1 MIKLYNAGILVGKF
15 KSGST
20 ELLDPYRNEFID
32 IEDMN
37 INEEFLKRYKIK
49 PRHLINSWDEM
60 QDLIDE
66 AIAKSSDYF
75 VTKDELYYEKN
86 DDIWVQR
93 KTMEPI
99 DIITKEN
106 RIIGF
111 VKVDRSSCSVLVQE
125 GNEEYTPLAQYSN
138 ISSTVYAV
146 EDKGD
151 FMIRMRDGIHLST
164 KILMPKGKDTAPVIL
179 YRTPYGKN
187 NYVQSNLQFVQR
199 GYGVVIQDTRG
210 REDSEGEWFPCL
222 YEMNDG
228 DDTLTWIGES
238 EFCDGNVG
246 MIGGSYSGYVQWAA
260 AASSNPYLKA
270 IVSIVTSGSPF
281 TDLPYKGG
289 CLMSGVLAWVF
300 AMSDKKINPAL
311 MQRDDWDELL
321 KVRPISKIV
330 EAGLNREVLYWNK
343 WCKSDIYSNFWDKQN
358 WYAKRNQMK
367 DIPTFILSGWYDDNN
382 MGTTE
387 AIDVINDRAFS
398 NYKIILGPWL
408 HKANSARDINNIPL
422 GKDALR
428 YDIDYEYLMW
438 FEEHLKGV
446 HVDRINSVEYYDVG
460 KQTWET
466 SMTWPPGKNK
476 RILTLKDDLNAVGEY
491 TPYTYDPS
499 DPAPHI
505 IDISTNEASPPG
517 DYQNIEK
524 RKDVLT
530 FSSDIL
536 NEDITVAGDIVV
548 NFYAS
553 SDCLDT
559 DWVVRITDVDEK
571 GRSIKVAENM
581 LRAKFRRGYD
591 RPELLIED
599 TVYNYE
605 IRTSKIATTFKK
617 GHKIRFMI
625 TSSALGYIFENT
637 NTGNNPSLDSTFKI
651 AHQRIYHSEDYNSYI
666 ELPIV

>member
-15 KSGST
+15 KSGPT

-32 IEDMN
+32 IEDMD

-106 RIIGF
+106 SIIGF

-125 GNEEYTPLAQYSN
+125 GNEEYTPLSQYSN
-138 ISSTVYAV
+138 IPSKVYAV
-146 EDKGD
+146 EDRGD
-151 FMIRMRDGIHLST
+151 YMIRMRDGIHLST

-187 NYVQSNLQFVQR
+187 NYVQSNLQFIQR

-330 EAGLNREVLYWNK
+330 EAGLNREVPYWNE
-343 WCKSDIYSNFWDKQN
+343 WCKSDIYSDFWDKQN

-408 HKANSARDINNIPL
+408 HKANSARDINNISL

-530 FSSDIL
+530 FSTDIL

-581 LRAKFRRGYD
+581 LRAKFRHGYD

-651 AHQRIYHSEDYNSYI
+651 AHQRIYHSKDYNSYI

>member
-32 IEDMN
+32 IEDMD
-37 INEEFLKRYKIK
+37 INEEFFKRYKIK

-66 AIAKSSDYF
+66 SIAKSKDYF

-86 DDIWVQR
+86 NDIWVQR

-106 RIIGF
+106 NIIGF

-125 GNEEYTPLAQYSN
+125 SNEEYTPLAQYSN
-138 ISSTVYAV
+138 VPSKVYAV
-146 EDKGD
+146 EDRGD
-151 FMIRMRDGIHLST
+151 YMIRTRDGIHLST
-164 KILMPKGKDTAPVIL
+164 KVLMPKGKDTAPVIL

-238 EFCDGNVG
+238 EFCDGNIG

-311 MQRDDWDELL
+311 MQRDDWDALL

-330 EAGLNREVLYWNK
+330 EAGLNREVPYWNE
-343 WCKSDIYSNFWDKQN
+343 WCKSDIYSDFWDKQN

-387 AIDVINDRAFS
+387 AIDVINDKGFS

-438 FEEHLKGV
+438 FEEHLKGMN
-446 HVDRINSVEYYDVG
+446 VDRINSVEYYDVG

-466 SMTWPPGKNK
+466 SRTWPPSKNK
-476 RILTLKDDLNAVGEY
+476 LILTLKDDLNAVGES

-530 FSSDIL
+530 FSTDIL

-559 DWVVRITDVDEK
+559 DWVVRITDVDEE
-571 GRSIKVAENM
+571 GQSIKVAENM
-581 LRAKFRRGYD
+581 LRAKFRHGYD
-591 RPELLIED
+591 RPELLIKD

-617 GHKIRFMI
+617 GHKLRFMI

>member
-20 ELLDPYRNEFID
+20 ELLDPYKNEFVD

-49 PRHLINSWDEM
+49 PRHLINSWDEL

-66 AIAKSSDYF
+66 SIAKSSDYF

-106 RIIGF
+106 SIIGF
-111 VKVDRSSCSVLVQE
+111 IKVDRSSCSVLVQE
-125 GNEEYTPLAQYSN
+125 GNEEYTPLVQYSN
-138 ISSTVYAV
+138 ISSKVYAV
-146 EDKGD
+146 EDRGD
-151 FMIRMRDGIHLST
+151 YMIRMRDGVHLST
-164 KILMPKGKDTAPVIL
+164 KILMPKGKDKAPVIL

-260 AASSNPYLKA
+260 AASSNSYLKA

-343 WCKSDIYSNFWDKQN
+343 WCKSDIYSDFWDKQN

-446 HVDRINSVEYYDVG
+446 NVDRINSVEYYDVG

-466 SMTWPPGKNK
+466 SRAWPPGKNK

-517 DYQNIEK
+517 DYQDIEK

-530 FSSDIL
+530 FSTDIL
-536 NEDITVAGDIVV
+536 NEDITVAGDVVV

-581 LRAKFRRGYD
+581 LRAKFRHGYD

-605 IRTSKIATTFKK
+605 MRTSKIANTFKK
-617 GHKIRFMI
+617 GHKIRLMI